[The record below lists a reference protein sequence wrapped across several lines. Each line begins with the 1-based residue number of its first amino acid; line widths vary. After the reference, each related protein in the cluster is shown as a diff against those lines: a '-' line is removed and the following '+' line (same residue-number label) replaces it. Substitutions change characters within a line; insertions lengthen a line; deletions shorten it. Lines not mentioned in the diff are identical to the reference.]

1 MSLTTITFLKV
12 KRHLTIQKTH
22 SGIDLSIKQGE
33 QMDAVW
39 DPSFP
44 HSTVVKRAK
53 RNEEA
58 LIGVMNISK
67 SKQTRW

>member
-1 MSLTTITFLKV
+1 MSLATTTFLKV
-12 KRHLTIQKTH
+12 KRQLAMQKKH

-33 QMDAVW
+33 QMDGVW

-44 HSTVVKRAK
+44 HSTVIKGAK